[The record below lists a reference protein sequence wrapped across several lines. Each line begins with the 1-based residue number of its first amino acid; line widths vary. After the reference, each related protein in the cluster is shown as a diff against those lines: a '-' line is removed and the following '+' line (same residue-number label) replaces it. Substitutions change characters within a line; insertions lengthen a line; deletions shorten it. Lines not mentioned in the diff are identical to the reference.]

1 MLIRP
6 SEKLNQDLRI
16 YTIDHIDSLENLS
29 DGVEFCQEP
38 TVEYMKKGYHGEL
51 SSETMMSIN
60 TISIVQL
67 GKYLY
72 FSLNLQKY

>member
-1 MLIRP
+1 M
-6 SEKLNQDLRI
+6 
-16 YTIDHIDSLENLS
+16 DHIDSLENLC
-29 DGVEFCQEP
+29 DEVEFCKEP
-38 TVEYMKKGYHGEL
+38 MVEYMKKGDHGEL

-72 FSLNLQKY
+72 LSFEFATMLIFAI